1 MRPSFVILAFAC
13 VLATPSLGFA
23 QPAMNADP
31 VTADLLADGGAR
43 NDPRPAQVDAAIR
56 TAMRA
61 HDLGAVIVQVTDHGR
76 IVTTRAY
83 GESMTGVPATTD
95 MHFRNGAVAIQY
107 MSTLLLRLVDQR
119 RVRVD
124 DKVAQWLPDLPHANE
139 ITLEMLARMTSG
151 YPDYVGDALADRQQA
166 DPFGAFTQQE
176 LLDLAFAQPQLFPP
190 GTNWSYAHTN
200 YVVLGMI
207 LERVTRQPLDVAL
220 RQQVLGPLGLRD
232 TVDPG
237 TPEITRPVLHAFS
250 AERRPALGIP
260 AGTPFLEESTYWN
273 PSWTLAQG
281 AIETTNI
288 ADMTRTAIGLGEGRL
303 LSPGSYAQQIDPHIG
318 FGHEQPGCR
327 NCHQLNAHYGYG
339 FGTVRN
345 GGWILQN
352 PAFAGYAAVEAY
364 NPATK
369 VSIAV
374 VTTFREGSYEANGDI
389 PNYATTLYE
398 AIGAIVSPDSPPIT
412 P

>member
-345 GGWILQN
+345 GGWILHN

>member
-327 NCHQLNAHYGYG
+327 NCHRLNAHYGYG